1 MSCANLIRSSESS
14 FNLTQKL
21 ITSLSEKF
29 NFSAEDAW
37 SHVSTNTIVQLQKRF
52 KKQKKA
58 NNPLSS
64 IKKPRTSFSFFT
76 KNQRVEIA
84 KKHPKASFGELSKL
98 VSQAWKKLSD
108 KEMKTYKNMEIEDKT
123 RYETEKCELLATI
136 AKEAQSITTTET
148 TTETPTETKTTKPSK
163 STKSTSSSSKSTSSA
178 SKSTSSVSKP
188 SVSGNYNI
196 FQKKQRPLIKKE
208 HPSLGLKDINSKLGE
223 MWKGLDI
230 TQKAVYV

>member
-1 MSCANLIRSSESS
+1 MSCSNLIRSSESS
-14 FNLTQKL
+14 FSLTQKL
-21 ITSLSEKF
+21 ITSLAEKF

-108 KEMKTYKNMEIEDKT
+108 KDMKTYKNMEIEDKT
-123 RYETEKCELLATI
+123 RYEKDKCELLANI
-136 AKEAQSITTTET
+136 AKEEASAPVPTPTTTTTTET
-148 TTETPTETKTTKPSK
+148 KTKTKTTKPSK
-163 STKSTSSSSKSTSSA
+163 LTKPSTT
-178 SKSTSSVSKP
+178 SKP
-188 SVSGNYNI
+188 IVLGNYNI
-196 FQKKQRPLIKKE
+196 FQKQQRPLIKKE
-208 HPSLGLKDINSKLGE
+208 HPSLGLKDINKKLGD
-223 MWKGLDI
+223 MWKALDSK
-230 TQKAVYV
+230 QKEVFV

>member
-1 MSCANLIRSSESS
+1 MSCPNLIRSSESS
-14 FNLTQKL
+14 FSLTQKL
-21 ITSLSEKF
+21 ISSLSEKY
-29 NFSAEDAW
+29 NFSAEEAW

-108 KEMKTYKNMEIEDKT
+108 KDMKTYKNMEIEDKT
-123 RYETEKCELLATI
+123 RYEKEKCELLANI
-136 AKEAQSITTTET
+136 AKEEASTSVPVPTPTPTPIATTEL
-148 TTETPTETKTTKPSK
+148 TKPLK
-163 STKSTSSSSKSTSSA
+163 STKTKST
-178 SKSTSSVSKP
+178 KPTTTSKP
-188 SVSGNYNI
+188 IVLGNYNI
-196 FQKKQRPLIKKE
+196 FQKQQRPLIKKE
-208 HPSLGLKDINSKLGE
+208 HPSLGLKDINKKLGD
-223 MWKGLDI
+223 MWKALDSK
-230 TQKAVYV
+230 QKEVFV